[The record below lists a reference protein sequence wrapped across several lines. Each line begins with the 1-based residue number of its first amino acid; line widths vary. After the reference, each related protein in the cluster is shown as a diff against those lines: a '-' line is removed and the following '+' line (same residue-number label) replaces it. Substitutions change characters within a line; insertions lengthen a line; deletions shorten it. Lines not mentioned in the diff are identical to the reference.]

1 MRITLSFVLLLL
13 VPATG
18 VAQEIYWVKV
28 LNPLD
33 LCSEGEVSHAFVM
46 FSGGRYHM
54 WYTRDTGSGICYARS
69 TDGVVWE
76 DYPDNPVLRVG
87 TGEAWDCAVV
97 SRPSVLY
104 DGKRYHM
111 WYAGYDGEHLRIGY
125 ATSLDGIS
133 WTKEAGPV
141 LDVGAEGSWDGEGV
155 SSPSVLYDGKRYRM
169 WYAGYDGEHFQ
180 IGYATSEDGVNWT
193 KYAGNPVL
201 EVGVEGSWDGE
212 GVSSPNVLYEG
223 GRYHMWYAGYDGVH
237 KQIGHAT
244 SVDGVDWEK
253 DSGNPVLGVGVEG
266 SWDDTAVSNPVVL
279 YDGAIF
285 RLFYT
290 GCDGEHLK
298 IGFALGQEFKVMQ
311 VQPPGV
317 EEAAEPATI
326 LPDHFYLSQNHPNPF
341 NSVTTIVYGI
351 PKATKVTLSV
361 YNITG
366 QRVATL

>member
-87 TGEAWDCAVV
+87 TGAAWDCAVV

-104 DGKRYHM
+104 DGRRYHM
-111 WYAGYDGEHLRIGY
+111 WYTGYDGEHLRIGY
-125 ATSLDGIS
+125 AVSLDGIS

-141 LDVGAEGSWDGEGV
+141 LDVGAEGSWD
-155 SSPSVLYDGKRYRM
+155 S
-169 WYAGYDGEHFQ
+169 
-180 IGYATSEDGVNWT
+180 
-193 KYAGNPVL
+193 
-201 EVGVEGSWDGE
+201 E
-212 GVSSPNVLYEG
+212 GVSSPNVLYDG
-223 GRYHMWYAGYDGVH
+223 KRYHMWYAGYDGVH

-244 SVDGVDWEK
+244 SVDGVVWEK
-253 DSGNPVLGVGVEG
+253 DFGNPVLGVGAEG
-266 SWDDTAVSNPVVL
+266 SWDDAAVSNPVVL

-298 IGFALGQEFKVMQ
+298 VGFALGQEFKVMQ

-326 LPDHFYLSQNHPNPF
+326 SPDHFYLSQNHPNPF

-366 QRVATL
+366 QRVATLVSEYQKAGYYKVMWDGSRFATGIYLYRLKAGRFVETKRMLLLK

>member
-76 DYPDNPVLRVG
+76 DYPGNPVLRVG
-87 TGEAWDCAVV
+87 TGEAWDCAMV
-97 SRPSVLY
+97 SRLSVLYDGKKYHMWYTGYDGEHLRIGYATSLDGINWTKEAGPVLDVGAEGSWDGEGVSSPNVLYDGKRYRMWYAGYDGEHLRIGYAVSLDGISWTKEAGPVLDVGAEGSWDSEGVSSPSVLY

-155 SSPSVLYDGKRYRM
+155 SSPNVLYEGGRYHM

-212 GVSSPNVLYEG
+212 GVSSPNVLYDG
-223 GRYHMWYAGYDGVH
+223 KRYHMWYAGYDGVH
-237 KQIGHAT
+237 KQIG
-244 SVDGVDWEK
+244 
-253 DSGNPVLGVGVEG
+253 
-266 SWDDTAVSNPVVL
+266 
-279 YDGAIF
+279 
-285 RLFYT
+285 
-290 GCDGEHLK
+290 
-298 IGFALGQEFKVMQ
+298 
-311 VQPPGV
+311 
-317 EEAAEPATI
+317 PAWME
-326 LPDHFYLSQNHPNPF
+326 
-341 NSVTTIVYGI
+341 
-351 PKATKVTLSV
+351 
-361 YNITG
+361 
-366 QRVATL
+366 